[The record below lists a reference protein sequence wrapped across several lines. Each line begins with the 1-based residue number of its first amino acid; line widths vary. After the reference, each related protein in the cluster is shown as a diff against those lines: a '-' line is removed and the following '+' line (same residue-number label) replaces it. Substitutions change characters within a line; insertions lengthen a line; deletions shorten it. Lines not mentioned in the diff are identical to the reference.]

1 MKDNF
6 FSILIRGILY
16 FFVFILIAVILLLSV
31 FLATNILTKSNNKP
45 LVSIFTIVSPSME
58 PTIKIY
64 DCIIVTRVN
73 DDSELEE
80 NDIITFYSDYVD
92 SDGYTITHRIK
103 SKYVEDGETRYI
115 TKGDNNLTED
125 EGYVTLDNIVG
136 KTISIIPKIG
146 KFEFFFTSIYG
157 WMIVVCIPLVGFII
171 FHLFRIIR
179 ILRKNR
185 K

>member
-1 MKDNF
+1 MQDNF

-16 FFVFILIAVILLLSV
+16 LFVFILIAVILLLSV

-73 DDSELEE
+73 DD
-80 NDIITFYSDYVD
+80 YVD

-103 SKYVEDGETRYI
+103 SKYFEDGETRYI